1 MLSRRLCLETF
12 FLPNFC
18 SRTCSLSLCGH
29 PFLHSYTIPSQFCHL
44 PMVGYHES
52 YNFPFILAKYIARGL
67 QLFAFTD
74 TQTPTKCCTLQLDA
88 TSCTRVGHLG
98 HWGRAEQCRHDPD
111 ATVGRSGRRHRPS
124 WSKLPSAA
132 ADREQ
137 SCENIY
143 RDTSGLYLLLV
154 TQPIYECVV

>member
-1 MLSRRLCLETF
+1 MFGVYHLTESANILMLSRRLCLETF
-12 FLPNFC
+12 FDLIFPTFLHN
-18 SRTCSLSLCGH
+18 TK
-29 PFLHSYTIPSQFCHL
+29 PFLSPTMNHIIFHSLPVDCNCLLSQTHK
-44 PMVGYHES
+44 P
-52 YNFPFILAKYIARGL
+52 
-67 QLFAFTD
+67 
-74 TQTPTKCCTLQLDA
+74 PTKCCTLQLDA

-137 SCENIY
+137 SCENMW
-143 RDTSGLYLLLV
+143 RDTSALDSTYWWLS
-154 TQPIYECVV
+154 PC